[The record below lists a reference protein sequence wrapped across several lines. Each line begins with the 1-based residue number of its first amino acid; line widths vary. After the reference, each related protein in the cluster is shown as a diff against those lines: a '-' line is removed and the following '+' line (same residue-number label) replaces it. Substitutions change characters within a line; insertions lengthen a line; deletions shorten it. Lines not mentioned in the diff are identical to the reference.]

1 MLTVLS
7 QTSSLVYGVKIHQ
20 SKVQESRQTEELQQM
35 HIIIKYI
42 LFKKPRHKANKL
54 AEHELLHCQ
63 LEDDL
68 NPC

>member
-1 MLTVLS
+1 MCVFP
-7 QTSSLVYGVKIHQ
+7 
-20 SKVQESRQTEELQQM
+20 EELQQM